1 MDWTAGTNLVSPFH
15 KKNCL
20 QLFISFYVFQM
31 IPSHNLSNDY
41 HVTNCYKRCL
51 AFNRFIRHVSYFVR
65 RDSKN
70 PVTAKIG
77 AVKISDT

>member
-15 KKNCL
+15 KKKNCL

-41 HVTNCYKRCL
+41 HVT
-51 AFNRFIRHVSYFVR
+51 IRIVT
-65 RDSKN
+65 RD
-70 PVTAKIG
+70 A
-77 AVKISDT
+77 